1 MTSRWVSRSLA
12 ALVGAWALG
21 SSAWAAE
28 PVPVSFFQLSDPN
41 LEVTVW
47 AKSPQILNPTN
58 IDIDARGRIWVAEG
72 VNYRKHLNRKPEGDR
87 IMVLEDTDGDGS
99 ADKAWPFVQEP
110 FLRAPM
116 GVAVIGNK
124 VVVSM
129 APDLVVFTDVDGDAV
144 FDASKGDTRE
154 VLLTGFNGRNH
165 DHSLHSVT
173 VGPDG
178 KWYFS
183 VGNCG
188 AVFTDRDG
196 KTWRIGASSQ
206 DSSWWPKDPAYTDR
220 DPKSFGGQKS
230 DDGRVYVGGF
240 IARMNP
246 DGTSVEILA
255 HNLRNS
261 YENCVTSFG
270 DIFASD
276 NDDQPACRTFA
287 VLEGANYGFASRD
300 GSRSWQADRRPGQD
314 IRTATWRQQDPGVA
328 PAGDIY
334 GGGAPTGIVFYENG
348 ALGPQ
353 HEGTLLLCES
363 ARNTIF
369 GYKPQREGAG
379 WKLERFD
386 FLTTNKEQKLI
397 GTDFTGGE
405 RTAKADDTKTLF
417 RPSDIAVG
425 PDGALYISDWLDPRI
440 GGHNDLDES
449 LSGTIYRVA
458 PKGFKSVVPEVD
470 VTTINGA
477 VEALKSPAVHVRV
490 LGAER
495 LRQARRQDDSNYP
508 KADTEI
514 SGYPSARKLWV
525 DLDDAL
531 SPAHRVNPSAEVQL
545 AKYGYMRMLLPNGP
559 ERVLAARSRW
569 GGNAEWPAAAVHFAK
584 ALPDGDATA
593 LEAFGMAS
601 AGVESD
607 VYDALVPVLGSPDP
621 LKWSE
626 QFAALAWRLH
636 PPQSVGGFRVRA
648 LAESLPEKDRKDAL
662 TAIGFNDGKEAA
674 EAMLAVA
681 VATKPGGAGVPA
693 DAAATPS
700 GIVHAT
706 ALWWL
711 LNKKDGAWK
720 PHGVG
725 AALKEKG
732 LYDPEAVSLTAIVL
746 PEPPPAT
753 FGVDD
758 VLKLAGDAG
767 RGSAVSQRCLMCHR
781 IGDAGL
787 DFGPEMTGWG
797 RTQPVE
803 VVARALIDPS
813 ADIAHGFYGTRVE
826 TTDGLVI
833 DGLLIN
839 DADPLVI
846 QSMGGQTQMVPKAR
860 VKSKRPSERS
870 LMMSAAALG
879 LTAQDVADVAAFL
892 KK

>member
-1 MTSRWVSRSLA
+1 VLIGILM
-12 ALVGAWALG
+12 AWPLSVMAV
-21 SSAWAAE
+21 E
-28 PVPVSFFQLSDPN
+28 PVPPSLFHLSDPE

-47 AKSPQILNPTN
+47 AKSPMLHNPTN

-87 IMVLEDTDGDGS
+87 IMVLEDTDGDGT
-99 ADKAWPFVQEP
+99 ADRSWPFVQER

-116 GVAVIGNK
+116 GVAVIGSK

-129 APDLVVFTDVDGDAV
+129 APDLIVYHDADGDAV
-144 FDASKGDTRE
+144 FDPAKGDTRE

-206 DSSWWPKDPAYTDR
+206 ESSWWPKDPEHADR
-220 DPKSFGGQKS
+220 DPKTFGGQKS

-240 IARMNP
+240 IARMNT
-246 DGTSVEILA
+246 DGTGVEILA

-287 VLEGANYGFASRD
+287 VLEGGNYGFASRD

-348 ALGPQ
+348 ALGAR

-369 GYKPQREGAG
+369 GYKPQKEGAG

-386 FLTTNKEQKLI
+386 FLTTNKEQKII
-397 GTDFTGGE
+397 GTDYTGGE
-405 RTAKADDTKTLF
+405 KTARADDTKTLF

-425 PDGALYISDWLDPRI
+425 PDGALYISDWLDARV

-449 LSGTIYRVA
+449 LGGTIYRVA
-458 PKGFKSVVPEVD
+458 PKGFKSVVPKVD
-470 VTTINGA
+470 VTTVEGA
-477 VEALKSPAVHVRV
+477 VEALENPAVHVRA
-490 LGAER
+490 LGAEALEP
-495 LRQARRQDDSNYP
+495 LRTKEEGAAGTSEERTKVLES
-508 KADTEI
+508 
-514 SGYPSARKLWV
+514 
-525 DLDDAL
+525 LDPIGGSTD
-531 SPAHRVNPSAEVQL
+531 
-545 AKYGYMRMLLPNGP
+545 K
-559 ERVLAARSRW
+559 VLAARARATASR
-569 GGNAEWPAAAVHFAK
+569 GGDLSRTPPGWLNMTAPRTPPAGAPAIPVTTMVDFLK
-584 ALPDGDATA
+584 RSPFKFDFSDRWA
-593 LEAFGMAS
+593 LEAWGMA
-601 AGVESD
+601 AEGQESE
-607 VYDALVPVLGSPDP
+607 VYTALVPVLGAPDP
-621 LKWSE
+621 LKWSDT
-626 QFAALAWRLH
+626 FTALAWRLH
-636 PPQSVGGFRVRA
+636 PPQSVAGFKVRA
-648 LAESLPEKDRKDAL
+648 LAESLPERARKDAL
-662 TAIGFNDGKEAA
+662 TAIGFNDGPEAA
-674 EAMLAVA
+674 AAMLEVA
-681 VATKPGGAGVPA
+681 VATKP
-693 DAAATPS
+693 AAAGAAVDPTATASPS
-700 GIVHAT
+700 SLVHAT

-711 LNKKDGAWK
+711 LNKKDEAWSA
-720 PHGVG
+720 HGVA

-732 LYDPEAVSLTAIVL
+732 LYDPEVVALTSVSL
-746 PEPPPAT
+746 PDPPPAT
-753 FGVDD
+753 FGIQD
-758 VLKLAGDAG
+758 VLKLAGDAT
-767 RGSAVSQRCLMCHR
+767 RGAAVSQRCLMCHR
-781 IGDAGL
+781 IGEVGV

-797 RTQPVE
+797 KTQPAE
-803 VVARALIDPS
+803 VIARALVDPS
-813 ADIAHGFYGTRVE
+813 ADIAHGFYGTRLE
-826 TTDGLVI
+826 TRDGVVIEGLV
-833 DGLLIN
+833 IN
-839 DADPLVI
+839 DADPVVI
-846 QSMGGQTQMVPKAR
+846 QSMGGQTQAVPRGR
-860 VKSKRPSERS
+860 VKTKQPMTRS
-870 LMMSAAALG
+870 LMMTASALG
-879 LTAQDVADVAAFL
+879 LTAQDVADVAAYL
-892 KK
+892 KQ

>member
-1 MTSRWVSRSLA
+1 MGGAGVLVVPA
-12 ALVGAWALG
+12 AAV
-21 SSAWAAE
+21 E
-28 PVPVSFFQLSDPN
+28 PVPVSLFQLSDPN

-47 AKSPQILNPTN
+47 AKSPQVLNPTN

-87 IMVLEDTDGDGS
+87 IMVLEDTDGNGV
-99 ADKAWPFVQEP
+99 ADKSWPFVQEP

-129 APDLVVFTDVDGDAV
+129 APDLIVFTDVDGDAV

-206 DSSWWPKDPAYTDR
+206 DSSWWPKDPAIADR

-240 IARMNP
+240 IARMNS
-246 DGTSVEILA
+246 DGTGVEILA

-369 GYKPQREGAG
+369 GYKPQHAGAG
-379 WKLERFD
+379 WKFERFD

-405 RTAKADDTKTLF
+405 RTAKADDTKTHF

-425 PDGALYISDWLDPRI
+425 PDGALYISDWLDPRT

-458 PKGFKSVVPEVD
+458 PKGFKSVVPKVD
-470 VTTINGA
+470 VATLDGA
-477 VEALKSPAVHVRV
+477 VEALKSPAVHVRA
-490 LGAER
+490 LGAQR
-495 LRQARRQDDSNYP
+495 LRHARHQNDPAYSKPVDPASDLVGTRFWWADIVDFFPPSDPNHPGRTSWASKVERMIRFLPNPQDRNLSLRSKYAGYKEWISVALEFAKGLPQDD
-508 KADTEI
+508 
-514 SGYPSARKLWV
+514 
-525 DLDDAL
+525 
-531 SPAHRVNPSAEVQL
+531 
-545 AKYGYMRMLLPNGP
+545 
-559 ERVLAARSRW
+559 AA
-569 GGNAEWPAAAVHFAK
+569 
-584 ALPDGDATA
+584 A
-593 LEAFGMAS
+593 LEAYGMAS
-601 AGVESD
+601 VGQESA
-607 VYDALVPVLGSPDP
+607 VYDALVPNLGSPDP

-626 QFAALAWRLH
+626 KFAALAWRLH
-636 PPQSVGGFRVRA
+636 PPQSVAAFKVRA
-648 LAESLPEKDRKDAL
+648 LADGLSEKDRKDAL

-674 EAMLAVA
+674 EAMLEVA
-681 VATKPGGAGVPA
+681 VATKPGVAEVAA
-693 DAAATPS
+693 DPSAAATPS
-700 GIVHAT
+700 GMIHAT

-711 LNKKDGAWK
+711 LNKKDTAWK
-720 PHGVG
+720 AHGVG

-732 LYDPEAVSLTAIVL
+732 LYDPEAVSLTSIVL
-746 PEPPPAT
+746 PEPPPAAYAV
-753 FGVDD
+753 GD
-758 VLKLAGDAG
+758 VLKLTGDAE
-767 RGSAVSQRCLMCHR
+767 RGAVVGQRCLMCHR
-781 IGDAGL
+781 IGAAGV

-797 RTQPVE
+797 KTQPAE

-833 DGLLIN
+833 DGQLIN

-860 VKSKRPSERS
+860 VKSKRPLERS
-870 LMMSAAALG
+870 LMLSATALG

-892 KK
+892 KQ